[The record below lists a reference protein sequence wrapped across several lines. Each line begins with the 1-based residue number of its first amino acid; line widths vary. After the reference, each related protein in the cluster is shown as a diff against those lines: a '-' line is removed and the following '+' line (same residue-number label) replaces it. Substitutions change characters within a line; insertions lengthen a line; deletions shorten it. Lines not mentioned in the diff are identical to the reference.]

1 MWSILLGLVHL
12 SYIIY
17 MCGPSIPFGT
27 SHPIRVKNPLWVRI
41 LVSYTIYR
49 GSLLSLMYHTV
60 IQNKSNLPIRLSEV
74 RWEESR
80 RLPFVFFVF
89 FSGYCTC
96 AIIDSGLSSTR
107 LFILMHTIRYLII
120 FTYNAYSG
128 IRAYHIV
135 A

>member
-12 SYIIY
+12 NYIIYICRIWYGLLY

-49 GSLLSLMYHTV
+49 GSLLSLMHHTV
-60 IQNKSNLPIRLSEV
+60 IQNKSNLPSRLSEV

-80 RLPFVFFVF
+80 RLPIVSYCFLCFSFQVIMFV
-89 FSGYCTC
+89 
-96 AIIDSGLSSTR
+96 LSWIMDFQVRIYS
-107 LFILMHTIRYLII
+107 YLCIQYKI
-120 FTYNAYSG
+120 
-128 IRAYHIV
+128 
-135 A
+135 